1 MKETKENIKKPNEV
15 ENLDKN
21 ANVEEV
27 AIKNDSKK
35 VESEVVKGEVTTNAN
50 SKIKDYLNKDLFADV
65 KRISFSD
72 DSSEELKSENTL
84 SEDYQ
89 GTFNDISE
97 NQIISA
103 KVIGISD
110 SDVMVDIGFKS
121 EGLINRSEFDN
132 KNLPEIGSNID
143 IFLEKFEDTDGNIT
157 LSKYKADF
165 IKRWDELKHFCD
177 SGEPVSGKI
186 IKRVKGGLVVDLG
199 VIQAFLPGSQA
210 DVQPVKNFDDLIN
223 KEFDFQIV
231 KVDEV
236 RKNLVVSRKAIL
248 EESLNEKRQE
258 LMTQIEIGAQL
269 KGVVKNITDFGA
281 FVDLGGVDGLI
292 HITDL
297 SWNRI
302 NHPTEILE
310 LDQKLNVVILDFDDD
325 KSRIQLGVKQLS
337 KHPWENLDS
346 NLKEGDKVNGKVSV
360 LADYGAFIEI
370 TDGVE
375 GLVHVSEMS
384 WSTHLRSAQ
393 DFVSVGDSI
402 EAVILSLD
410 REERKMSLGI
420 KQLKSDPWT
429 DITKKYPTGSQHKGK
444 IRNFTNFGVFVELEE
459 GIDGL
464 IYISDLS
471 WTKKIK
477 HPSELFA
484 IEDKI
489 DVVVLELDVEERK
502 LSLGHKQTK
511 KNPWDEYLKKYPLDS
526 VHKFKLES
534 FGERGASIFLNDEI
548 SAFVPKKHLLK
559 EDGSSLEVGE
569 EAEFKV
575 IEFNSEFKRIVM
587 SHSATYKKEAVEK
600 KKTKPVAK
608 KDKVDKSTLGDI
620 EALAD
625 LKKKM
630 DEKEDK

>member
-1 MKETKENIKKPNEV
+1 MKETKENINKTNEV

-27 AIKNDSKK
+27 ALKNDSKE
-35 VESEVVKGEVTTNAN
+35 VESEVVKEEVNTSAN
-50 SKIKDYLNKDLFADV
+50 PKIKDYLNKDLFADV

-72 DSSEELKSENTL
+72 DSSEGLKSENTL

-292 HITDL
+292 HITDF
-297 SWNRI
+297 SWGRI
-302 NHPTEILE
+302 NHPSEIVSIGDE
-310 LDQKLNVVILDFDDD
+310 ISVQVIDFNQET
-325 KSRIQLGVKQLS
+325 SRISLGLKQLVDN
-337 KHPWENLDS
+337 PWETIPE
-346 NLKEGDKVNGKVSV
+346 KYKVGDVVSGNIV
-360 LADYGAFIEI
+360 SIMNYGIFIELEKGI
-370 TDGVE
+370 E
-375 GLVHVSEMS
+375 GLIHISEIS
-384 WSTHLRSAQ
+384 WTKNVQNLQ
-393 DFVSVGDSI
+393 DTYKVGDSI
-402 EAVILSLD
+402 DSKVLFVDANEQKI
-410 REERKMSLGI
+410 SLGI
-420 KQLKSDPWT
+420 KQLSKDPWETITEDVKVGDKKSGTVNKLTKFGAFVTLTDELEGFIRTTEFHWTKNSSHPKEFVSEGDSIDYIIT
-429 DITKKYPTGSQHKGK
+429 DI
-444 IRNFTNFGVFVELEE
+444 LEKE
-459 GIDGL
+459 RKVL
-464 IYISDLS
+464 LSVKDLS
-471 WTKKIK
+471 ESPWPEIETKFNSGDKLKGTFEKMLDSGVIIKLDNDIEGFIPMSKISK
-477 HPSELFA
+477 DQKKDVIANLN
-484 IEDKI
+484 DG
-489 DVVVLELDVEERK
+489 DNVDLVVVEVKAEEKNVVLMLDE
-502 LSLGHKQTK
+502 T
-511 KNPWDEYLKKYPLDS
+511 N
-526 VHKFKLES
+526 
-534 FGERGASIFLNDEI
+534 
-548 SAFVPKKHLLK
+548 
-559 EDGSSLEVGE
+559 
-569 EAEFKV
+569 
-575 IEFNSEFKRIVM
+575 
-587 SHSATYKKEAVEK
+587 
-600 KKTKPVAK
+600 
-608 KDKVDKSTLGDI
+608 VDD
-620 EALAD
+620 
-625 LKKKM
+625 
-630 DEKEDK
+630 

>member
-1 MKETKENIKKPNEV
+1 MKETKENINKTNEV

-27 AIKNDSKK
+27 ALKNDSKE
-35 VESEVVKGEVTTNAN
+35 VESEVVKEEVNTSAN
-50 SKIKDYLNKDLFADV
+50 PKIKDYLNKDLFADV

-292 HITDL
+292 HITDF
-297 SWNRI
+297 SWGRI
-302 NHPTEILE
+302 NHPSEIVSIGDE
-310 LDQKLNVVILDFDDD
+310 ISVQVIDFNQET
-325 KSRIQLGVKQLS
+325 SRISLGLKQLVDN
-337 KHPWENLDS
+337 PWETIPE
-346 NLKEGDKVNGKVSV
+346 KYKVGDVVSGNIV
-360 LADYGAFIEI
+360 SIMNYGIFIELEKGI
-370 TDGVE
+370 E
-375 GLVHVSEMS
+375 GLIHISEIS
-384 WSTHLRSAQ
+384 WTKNVQNLQ
-393 DFVSVGDSI
+393 DTYKVGDSI
-402 EAVILSLD
+402 DSKVLFVDANEQKI
-410 REERKMSLGI
+410 SLGI
-420 KQLKSDPWT
+420 KQLSKDPWETITEDVKVGDKKSGTVNKLTKFGAFVTLTDELEGFVRTTEFHWTKNSSHPKEFVSEGDSIDYIVT
-429 DITKKYPTGSQHKGK
+429 DILDKERKVLLSVK
-444 IRNFTNFGVFVELEE
+444 
-459 GIDGL
+459 
-464 IYISDLS
+464 DLS
-471 WTKKIK
+471 ESPWPEIETKFNSGDKLKGTFEKMLDSGVIIKLDDDIEGFIPMSKISK
-477 HPSELFA
+477 DQKKDVIANLN
-484 IEDKI
+484 DG
-489 DVVVLELDVEERK
+489 DNVDLVVVEVKAEEKNVVLMLDE
-502 LSLGHKQTK
+502 T
-511 KNPWDEYLKKYPLDS
+511 N
-526 VHKFKLES
+526 
-534 FGERGASIFLNDEI
+534 
-548 SAFVPKKHLLK
+548 
-559 EDGSSLEVGE
+559 
-569 EAEFKV
+569 
-575 IEFNSEFKRIVM
+575 
-587 SHSATYKKEAVEK
+587 
-600 KKTKPVAK
+600 
-608 KDKVDKSTLGDI
+608 VDD
-620 EALAD
+620 
-625 LKKKM
+625 
-630 DEKEDK
+630 